1 MMVRD
6 FLSYRQ
12 NEIKVVC
19 KFNTLLELFQEQVE
33 AKAKEMEKQHLI
45 EKEFSEIS
53 PDKRDANQTDK
64 KLKSVESSPLL
75 QIKSSQLID

>member
-1 MMVRD
+1 MNTGNSEIQTRLNDLDDNMMVKD

-33 AKAKEMEKQHLI
+33 AKAKEMEK
-45 EKEFSEIS
+45 
-53 PDKRDANQTDK
+53 
-64 KLKSVESSPLL
+64 
-75 QIKSSQLID
+75 